1 MENTLSEI
9 DWTPLVWFPGVS
21 ESFMQRLAHNLSIRW
36 MDGPGGGAGGGTIMR
51 EKSTDTTEG
60 VGMQNQTVSLW
71 QVHTHIP

>member
-1 MENTLSEI
+1 
-9 DWTPLVWFPGVS
+9 
-21 ESFMQRLAHNLSIRW
+21 MQRLAHNLSIRW